1 MFIYGSKIDD
11 VYQFFRQQ
19 YQKIKKNVDQ
29 ELSGTSEPVTS
40 TPKKNTAKPKDNTPK
55 SKGKGGR
62 ARTATGP
69 LTEDDEASGSPSK
82 RFKTEPNTDGES
94 IKLDPFGDDMTE
106 DPSDTMRSVT
116 SRYVFYSI
124 P

>member
-1 MFIYGSKIDD
+1 MFIYGRKIDD
-11 VYQFFRQQ
+11 AYQFFRQQ

-40 TPKKNTAKPKDNTPK
+40 TPKKSTTKPKDNTPK

-62 ARTATGP
+62 VRTVTG
-69 LTEDDEASGSPSK
+69 LSTEDDEATESPSK
-82 RFKTEPNTDGES
+82 KIKTEPNADGES
-94 IKLDPFGDDMTE
+94 TKLDPFGDDMTE
-106 DPSDTMRSVT
+106 DPSDTMRLVT
-116 SRYVFYSI
+116 SRYVFCSL